1 MRSSSGSNV
10 SMAIRFKRMP
20 SSGILGPNAAVL
32 SIYESFV
39 AYVAKDCIDRIL
51 W

>member
-1 MRSSSGSNV
+1 MRSSSGSSV

-39 AYVAKDCIDRIL
+39 AYVAKDCVDRIL